1 MSDAPPRKALF
12 AGLIRD
18 EFDNP
23 VEVAMVGDVPNYV
36 IDDAGFYRH
45 VESEKVDRQVID
57 LLHEQFMEHR
67 EIATD
72 AMLKMLG
79 KDDLFTKAMIDASIN
94 NMDQIIDQ
102 GMPDGASAWLGMLGF
117 RVVIDLHGE
126 VLRLDMP
133 EQNDMYGE

>member
-23 VEVAMVGDVPNYV
+23 VEVAMVADVPNYV

-45 VESEKVDRQVID
+45 VEAEKVDRQVID

-72 AMLKMLG
+72 ANQTILVRQIGGGEVFGRWKCG
-79 KDDLFTKAMIDASIN
+79 HG
-94 NMDQIIDQ
+94 NMDWQDMQ
-102 GMPDGASAWLGMLGF
+102 GIFSVYTYDIAPDRPKPASPRNT
-117 RVVIDLHGE
+117 RVSVPLTH
-126 VLRLDMP
+126 
-133 EQNDMYGE
+133 